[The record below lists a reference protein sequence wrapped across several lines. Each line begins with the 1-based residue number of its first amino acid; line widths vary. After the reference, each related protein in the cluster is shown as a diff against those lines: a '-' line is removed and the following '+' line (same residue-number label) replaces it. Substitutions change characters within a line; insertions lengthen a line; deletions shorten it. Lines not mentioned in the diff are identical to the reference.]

1 MIGFKDQNVQ
11 IYIVDDDTL
20 LLRILRHKFET
31 STNYLLNTFE
41 TGEDFLDYFIKN
53 PPSNN
58 KICILLLD
66 YHLKS
71 KANKD
76 VRDGL
81 EILKYIK
88 EINPNVHVIMHSAES
103 NIDLAEKSI
112 ELGARTF
119 IKKNENSFL
128 RFNNQIKAII
138 SDHIIEKKKV
148 NSKITQYVFGG
159 ILFLVALLII
169 AHILTD

>member
-1 MIGFKDQNVQ
+1 MIGFKDQNVK

-20 LLRILRHKFET
+20 LLRILSHKFET
-31 STNYLLNTFE
+31 STKYELHTFE
-41 TGEDFLDYFIKN
+41 SGEKFLDHFIKS
-53 PPSNN
+53 PPNSNN
-58 KICILLLD
+58 ICILLLD

-71 KANKD
+71 KKNKD

-88 EINPNVHVIMHSAES
+88 EINPNVHVIMHSGES
-103 NIDLAEKSI
+103 NFDLAEKSI
-112 ELGARTF
+112 ELGAKTF

-138 SDHIIEKKKV
+138 SDHIIDSKKNK
-148 NSKITQYVFGG
+148 SQLTQYIFGG
-159 ILFLVALLII
+159 ILVLVALLIV
-169 AHILTD
+169 AHFLTD

>member
-20 LLRILRHKFET
+20 LLRILKHKFET
-31 STNYLLNTFE
+31 STKYTLYTFE
-41 TGEDFLDYFIKN
+41 NGEDFLDYFIKN

-71 KANKD
+71 KSNTN

-88 EINPNVHVIMHSAES
+88 EINPNVHVIMHSGES
-103 NIDLAEKSI
+103 NMDLAEKSI

-138 SDHIIEKKKV
+138 SDYIIEVKKN
-148 NSKITQYVFGG
+148 NSQVTQYVFGG
-159 ILFLVALLII
+159 ILVLVALLIV
-169 AHILTD
+169 AHFLTD